1 MERRPLLGDEAIAL
15 GAIHAGLS
23 GAFSYPGTPATEIF
37 EFVEREWKDGT
48 PASEGGIHHCW
59 SANEKVAYEEAL
71 GMSYIGRRALVS
83 FKHVGLNVAADAF
96 LNSAVT
102 GVDGGL
108 LVVSADDPGMHSSQN
123 EQDSRVYANFAL
135 IPCFEPC
142 NGQEAYDMTVEAFD
156 LSEKLKLP
164 IMMRMVTRLA
174 HSRSGVTVGERRPA
188 NPLEIAK
195 DPAHWTLLPAHAR
208 RLYKALTEKQA
219 ELRAWSEGCRYNSLH
234 LNPKG
239 GRVGVIASGVAV
251 NYLLENYGPGDE
263 VPSYLKIG
271 AYPIP
276 VALVEKLLDAVDEVL
291 VLEDGYPFIEGA
303 LNGLL
308 GKPRGKLVRG
318 RLDGSVP
325 RTGELNP
332 DNVRAALGLSPRERQ
347 APPELK
353 LPPRPPKLCDGC
365 PHIDSYLAIKEI
377 LNEHPTARVFSDI
390 GCYTLSFQPPFQ
402 ACHSTV
408 DMGAS
413 ISMACGAAAG
423 GMHPVL
429 ATIGD
434 STFIH
439 SGMTPL
445 IGAAKQNLNMTVFIL
460 DNGTTGMT
468 GGQESMANDSKLVEV
483 VKGLGV
489 DPAHVHTMVPHRKN
503 HQANVELIQREVAY
517 EGLSVIIPVRECIQ
531 TAKKK
536 QQQ

>member
-37 EFVEREWKDGT
+37 EFVEREWKDGP
-48 PASEGGIHHCW
+48 PASEGGIHHRW

-83 FKHVGLNVAADAF
+83 FKHVGLNVASDAF
-96 LNSAVT
+96 MNSAVT

-108 LVVSADDPGMHSSQN
+108 VVVSADDPGMHSSQN

-135 IPCFEPC
+135 IPCLEPC
-142 NGQEAYDMTVEAFD
+142 NGQEAYDMTVEAFE

-195 DPAHWTLLPAHAR
+195 DPSHWTLLPALAR

-219 ELRAWSEGCRYNSLH
+219 ELLAWSEGCRFNSLQ

-276 VALVEKLLDAVDEVL
+276 VALIEKLLDAVDEVI
-291 VLEDGYPFIEGA
+291 VLEDGYPFIESA
-303 LNGLL
+303 LSGLL

-318 RLDGSVP
+318 RLDGTAP
-325 RTGELNP
+325 RTGELDP
-332 DNVRAALGLSPRERQ
+332 DNVRAALGLPPRASQR
-347 APPELK
+347 APELA

-365 PHIDSYLAIKEI
+365 PHIDTFTAIKEI
-377 LNEHPTARVFSDI
+377 LDENPTARVFGDI
-390 GCYTLSFQPPFQ
+390 GCYTLSFQAPFR
-402 ACHSTV
+402 ANHSTV

-413 ISMACGAAAG
+413 ISMASGAAAG

-429 ATIGD
+429 AAIGD
-434 STFIH
+434 STFVH

-445 IGAAKQNLNMTVFIL
+445 IGAAKHNVNMTVFIL

-468 GGQESMANDSKLVEV
+468 GGQDSMANDSKLVEV

-489 DPAHVHTMVPHRKN
+489 DPAHIHTLVPHRKN
-503 HQANVELIQREVAY
+503 HQANVELIKREVAY
-517 EGLSVIIPVRECIQ
+517 KGLSVIIPVRECIQ

-536 QQQ
+536 KQ